1 MIRLTLALLAVIFLT
16 FSIAGTDRG
25 QVRYG
30 LMTTGADPIAAQTAS
45 PETLLGANPEPEVL
59 TAALQSPEP
68 AEAVIESVYVPVETL
83 IPPTAISPTAISPPP
98 ISPTPFSPPEPE
110 ILIAQTPEP
119 EPAQQPNLRYIAVAS
134 ANVREGPSKDFAVL
148 ERLPRGEA
156 VSVVATSD
164 AASGWTLIRIEGDGI
179 EGYISTSLLADQP

>member
-83 IPPTAISPTAISPPP
+83 IPPTAISPTP
-98 ISPTPFSPPEPE
+98 ISPPEPE